1 MKKKITKGHY
11 GYIGYRKK
19 RLLLQALILLL
30 GMAGFIVLGY
40 YITGSNKNLFTLVA
54 VMTAIPMVMQI
65 VQLIAISRFHSR
77 PEEEYQKVREL
88 AGNGLLN
95 TDLVIANKDGPSY
108 DIGYAYVHS
117 GGILLYCANEKL
129 DIAKTEEYIRN
140 FLRLNECDAPVTVL
154 TDVRVFMK
162 RLKSLPGEDRADVP
176 DELLRQEG
184 VLRAISM

>member
-77 PEEEYQKVREL
+77 PEDC
-88 AGNGLLN
+88 G
-95 TDLVIANKDGPSY
+95 
-108 DIGYAYVHS
+108 
-117 GGILLYCANEKL
+117 C
-129 DIAKTEEYIRN
+129 
-140 FLRLNECDAPVTVL
+140 
-154 TDVRVFMK
+154 
-162 RLKSLPGEDRADVP
+162 
-176 DELLRQEG
+176 
-184 VLRAISM
+184 